1 MASTQGE
8 RKFFRQKEKYSLA
21 EKKELCELDKNVTIP
36 NYSDLLAEFILGYFP
51 ILRLLRPPF
60 IREE

>member
-36 NYSDLLAEFILGYFP
+36 NYSDLLAE
-51 ILRLLRPPF
+51 LRPPF